1 MAIRNLGPAIHRLGG
16 VLFNSGPKIGVKV
29 INKTGSSIAAGKVVA
44 VLGFDTTAMLP
55 KIVLADADVAGHDDI
70 YITFEAIA
78 DGAEGNVYKGGQ
90 SAADLDT
97 NSATAAG
104 DPVYLSAATAG
115 AFAHT
120 APNGSD
126 DDVQPLGWV
135 KVKSATVGQIHWH
148 VGPFRKGGTN
158 RDT

>member
-16 VLFNSGPKIGVKV
+16 VLFSSGPKVGVKV

-44 VLGFDTTAMLP
+44 VYEFDTTAMLP
-55 KIVLADADVAGHDDI
+55 KVVLADMDVAGHDDI
-70 YITFEAIA
+70 YVTFEAIA
-78 DGAEGNVYKGGQ
+78 NNAEGNVYKGGV

-97 NSATAAG
+97 NTATTAG
-104 DPVYLSAATAG
+104 DPVYASAATAG

-148 VGPFRKGGTN
+148 IGPVRKNGTN
-158 RDT
+158 RIT